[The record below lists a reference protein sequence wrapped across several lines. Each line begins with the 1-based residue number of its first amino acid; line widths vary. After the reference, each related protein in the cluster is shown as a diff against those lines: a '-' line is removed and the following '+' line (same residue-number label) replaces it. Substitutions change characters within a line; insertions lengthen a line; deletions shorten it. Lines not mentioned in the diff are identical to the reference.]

1 MDDTRTPDDN
11 DDFEDQLEQVVF
23 DNSVLLHA
31 LTEVL
36 TRKGI
41 ITQEELE
48 EELNRLYKETEDA
61 DEEDSKS

>member
-1 MDDTRTPDDN
+1 MDDIRTPDGE

-36 TRKGI
+36 IRKGVI
-41 ITQEELE
+41 QQDELE
-48 EELNRLYKETEDA
+48 EELNKLYKETEGP
-61 DEEDSKS
+61 EE